1 MPRIHGDTEDMPDRI
16 GLVESGRWKSELLD
30 CWDDE
35 SQAGNEMLVWEWQ
48 ISEGPSEGLS
58 IRSYSITEG
67 DNLGQLK
74 EHMLAFGVTGSF
86 DIRTDD
92 LIGKSAMLVVGN
104 NKRVDRDGNE
114 RESSMVNALHAVREK
129 ERSGRGRGRG
139 RDRDEETTTDRPRRT
154 RASSSATSK
163 AKTSHDRE
171 APARRSSSDDDDLP
185 F

>member
-16 GLVESGRWKSELLD
+16 GLIAPGRWKSELLD

-35 SQAGNEMLVWEWQ
+35 SQAGNEMLVWEWK
-48 ISEGPSEGLS
+48 ILEGASEGLS

-92 LIGKSAMLVVGN
+92 LIGKSVELVVGN
-104 NKRVDRDGNE
+104 QKRVDRDGNE

-129 ERSGRGRGRG
+129 GSGRRRG
-139 RDRDEETTTDRPRRT
+139 RDRDEETTTDDRPRRAK
-154 RASSSATSK
+154 ASSNSRG
-163 AKTSHDRE
+163 KTTRDRE
-171 APARRSSSDDDDLP
+171 PARRPSPDDDLP